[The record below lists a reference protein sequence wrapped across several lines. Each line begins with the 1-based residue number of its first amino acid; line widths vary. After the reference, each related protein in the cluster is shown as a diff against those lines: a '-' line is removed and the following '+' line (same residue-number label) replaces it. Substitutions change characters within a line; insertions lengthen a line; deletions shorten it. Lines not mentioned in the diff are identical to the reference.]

1 MLHLSCIFEIYI
13 FIELIKEKQ
22 PNKIQTGIELV
33 NFVSFLSLEFLILN
47 LSAAV
52 YLIESTGLDFK
63 MSQLFLSL
71 VLSDCIVDHRKLFGQ
86 SQTGSTDLCLRFNVC
101 RFNSKWINLVSVLFS
116 KKWHYS
122 SFYFILY
129 FETLFCVKNDSCKK
143 KTTV

>member
-22 PNKIQTGIELV
+22 PSKIQTGIGLV
-33 NFVSFLSLEFLILN
+33 NFVSLLNLDFLILN
-47 LSAAV
+47 LSAAI
-52 YLIESTGLDFK
+52 YLIETTDLEFK
-63 MSQLFLSL
+63 MSQLFLPWA
-71 VLSDCIVDHRKLFGQ
+71 LSDCIVDHCEICGQ
-86 SQTGSTDLCLRFNVC
+86 KKTTDLRIWAL
-101 RFNSKWINLVSVLFS
+101 NLLSADSIPKDEIGFSVRKS
-116 KKWHYS
+116 GIYS

>member
-22 PNKIQTGIELV
+22 PNKIQTGIGLV
-33 NFVSFLSLEFLILN
+33 NFVSLLNLEFLISN

-86 SQTGSTDLCLRFNVC
+86 SQTTDPRIC
-101 RFNSKWINLVSVLFS
+101 VLDLMS
-116 KKWHYS
+116 A
-122 SFYFILY
+122 
-129 FETLFCVKNDSCKK
+129 DSIPNG
-143 KTTV
+143 

>member
-52 YLIESTGLDFK
+52 YLIESTGLEFGFQNVPTFSFLG
-63 MSQLFLSL
+63 SQ
-71 VLSDCIVDHRKLFGQ
+71 
-86 SQTGSTDLCLRFNVC
+86 
-101 RFNSKWINLVSVLFS
+101 
-116 KKWHYS
+116 
-122 SFYFILY
+122 
-129 FETLFCVKNDSCKK
+129 
-143 KTTV
+143 